1 MSDPTPRWIT
11 VFKFTSIFIP
21 LLKYHLFGYLR
32 AKVVLLVLLGMES
45 LLAVT
50 LMLCP
55 AGSVQSG
62 ASSQIASTVHSG
74 NRHWES
80 QPKAAF
86 QMVGLEES

>member
-11 VFKFTSIFIP
+11 LFKFTSIFIP
-21 LLKYHLFGYLR
+21 LLGYLR
-32 AKVVLLVLLGMES
+32 AKVVLLVLLGRES
-45 LLAVT
+45 LLAFT